1 MSLEGQ
7 PKLSEY
13 IREKRGLILS
23 AVALVVCFAKPLW
36 DLAKYSAG
44 SELYSH
50 ILLVPFVSGYGIW
63 LHRQRL
69 WPEGKAVRKRALLP
83 WLGGLGLLLGYAM
96 ARHSGYRPAREDYLA
111 VSTLAF
117 LLLFCGICCF
127 WLDGKVLRVIAFPLA
142 LLSFMVPFPVMV
154 RSWIETFLQ
163 HASALAADCLFTM
176 CGTPFLRE
184 GLVFRL
190 PGINLTVAPEC
201 SGIHSSLV
209 LFITSL
215 VAGQLFLC
223 SPGKRAVL
231 AFAVI
236 PLGILRNAVRIVTI
250 GELCIH
256 VSPDMINS
264 NLHRR
269 GGPLFFLVSLVP
281 LFLLLYALRR
291 LEVRKQVSANA
302 IGKQ

>member
-1 MSLEGQ
+1 MIQ
-7 PKLSEY
+7 RTPSEY
-13 IREKRGLILS
+13 IRQKRRLILS
-23 AVALVVCFAKPLW
+23 VVVLVVCFSKPLW
-36 DLAKYSAG
+36 DLARYAAA

-50 ILLVPFVSGYGIW
+50 ILLVPFVSVYGIW
-63 LHRQRL
+63 LCRRQL
-69 WPEGKAVRKRALLP
+69 WPDDHPVRKWALLP
-83 WLGGLGLLLGYAM
+83 WIGGLGLLLGYSI
-96 ARHSGYRPAREDYLA
+96 ARHSGFKPAREDYLA

-117 LLLFCGICCF
+117 LLLFCGVCCF
-127 WLDGKVLRVIAFPLA
+127 WLGGKVLRVIAFPLA
-142 LLSFMVPFPVMV
+142 LLSFMVPFPVVV

-163 HASALAADCLFTM
+163 HASALAADCLFTV

-184 GLVFRL
+184 GLIFRL

-201 SGIHSSLV
+201 SGIHSTLV

-215 VAGQLFLC
+215 VAGQLFLR
-223 SPGKRAVL
+223 SSGKRAVL

-264 NLHRR
+264 DLHHR

-291 LEVRKQVSANA
+291 LEVRKQAGAKV
-302 IGKQ
+302 IEKQQT